1 VKVDGNHLVTPVG
14 PLVIVI
20 VMESLGEDLVESG
33 GTDVAQALERDAG
46 PQAPERSAGHGGAQA
61 VAAAQRHGVTTMF
74 TLSGGHVFPLYDG
87 AVKAD
92 PPMRLVDVRHE
103 QTAVFAAEATARLA
117 RRPGLAVL
125 TAGPGVTN
133 GISGITTAHFN
144 GSPVVVL
151 AGRAPDHRWGS
162 GSLQEIDHP
171 LLVAPVTKRAWTEHQ
186 AGQVGAAVDEA
197 FRLAASPHR
206 GPVFLDFSLEAL
218 FGEAGSTAPA
228 RAASGAAGAATAQ
241 APPDGGSVDAV
252 AALLASASR
261 PVLVLGSDVWLGGA
275 ETAARAAAEEMRLPV
290 ITNGQGRGVL
300 PSGHD
305 LLVTRA
311 RSVAFREADL
321 VVVAGTPLDFRLG
334 YGEFG
339 GADGGPPAQ
348 VVHVADAPDQI
359 ATHRPLAASAAGD
372 LAAFFTAL
380 PGAVRAAGR
389 AGAAGP
395 GPAWEESWLPR
406 LRAARA
412 EAMAAD
418 SALLASNADPI
429 HPMRVYGELA
439 RLIDDDAVV
448 IGDGGDF
455 VSYAGK
461 YIEPR
466 RPGGWL
472 DPGPYGCLGT
482 GLGYAIAARI
492 ARPSAQVMLLLGD
505 GAAGFSLMD
514 ADTLVRHRLPV
525 VMVCGNNGAWGLEK
539 HPMQALYGYDVAA
552 DLQPRCRYDE
562 VVRALGGAG
571 EIVTRPDGI
580 APALRRAFG
589 SGVPYLVNVITDPAI
604 AYPRTTTGI

>member
-1 VKVDGNHLVTPVG
+1 MTEGNQ
-14 PLVIVI
+14 
-20 VMESLGEDLVESG
+20 DSG
-33 GTDVAQALERDAG
+33 RAGAAQATRDG
-46 PQAPERSAGHGGAQA
+46 SGEAPRHGGARA
-61 VAAAQRHGVTTMF
+61 VAAARRHDVSTMF

-103 QTAVFAAEATARLA
+103 QTAVFAAEATARLT

-133 GISGITTAHFN
+133 GISAITTAHFN
-144 GSPVVVL
+144 GSAVVVL
-151 AGRAPDHRWGS
+151 AGRAPDYRWGS

-171 LLVAPVTKRAWTEHQ
+171 LLLAPVTKRAWTGHR
-186 AGQVGAAVDEA
+186 ADQVGAAVDEA
-197 FRLAASPHR
+197 FRIAATAHQ
-206 GPVFLDFSLEAL
+206 GPVFVNFSLEAL
-218 FGEAGSTAPA
+218 FGEAAEAGPASPMAPPAPA
-228 RAASGAAGAATAQ
+228 PDPADVDVIAG
-241 APPDGGSVDAV
+241 
-252 AALLASASR
+252 LLAGASR
-261 PVLVLGSDVWLGGA
+261 PVLVLGSDVWLGAA
-275 ETAARAAAEEMRLPV
+275 ETAARAAAEELSLPV
-290 ITNGQGRGVL
+290 ITNGQARGVL
-300 PSGHD
+300 PAGHD

-321 VVVAGTPLDFRLG
+321 VVVVGTPLDFRLG

-339 GADGGPPAQ
+339 GKDGAPPAQ
-348 VVHVADAPDQI
+348 VVHVADAPGQI
-359 ATHRPLAASAAGD
+359 ATHCPLAASAAGD

-380 PGAVRAAGR
+380 AGAVPRRAWR
-389 AGAAGP
+389 
-395 GPAWEESWLPR
+395 ESWLPR
-406 LRAARA
+406 LQAARA
-412 EAMAAD
+412 EAVAAD
-418 SALLASNADPI
+418 GALLTSDADPV
-429 HPMRVYGELA
+429 HPLRIYGELA
-439 RLIDDDAVV
+439 RVLDEDAVV

-461 YIEPR
+461 YLEPR

-492 ARPSAQVMLLLGD
+492 ARPSAQVVLLLGD

-525 VMVCGNNGAWGLEK
+525 VMICGNNGAWGLEK

-580 APALRRAFG
+580 APALRRAFA

-604 AYPRTTTGI
+604 AYPRSTTGI